1 MVVFAVA
8 LALLLL
14 TLWVAFT
21 VVLTAIASIDGG
33 DIYFGS
39 AIGWVLWEQ
48 SLRAMWKHHFVLH

>member
-1 MVVFAVA
+1 MFAVA
-8 LALLLL
+8 LTLTLL

-39 AIGWVLWEQ
+39 AIGWVL
-48 SLRAMWKHHFVLH
+48 